1 MCKGSV
7 GLRLGDSPGSGTKKE
22 PFVANSLSGRFL
34 ILTII
39 FVMLAEVFIFV
50 PSIARFREEYLLAR
64 LERAQIASLAL
75 LATDGMIDDDLE
87 YELLENAEV
96 LNVVLARNSMRQLIL
111 STEGMEPISG
121 SYDLRYAT
129 AWDLIRDASMRIFET
144 ENQNIRVIGR
154 PVRNAGDSI
163 EVTMETAPLRMAML
177 DYGLRVLI
185 LSAVISIFT
194 AILLFVAVRVLMVN
208 PIKRVVG
215 AMMTYAEAPADAN
228 RIITPRGTVR
238 ELRNAEDALH
248 AMQTQLTSLLR
259 QRERLAQLGEAVAKI
274 SHDLRNMLSVA
285 TLVADRLETVQDPT
299 VKRIAPKLI
308 NSLSRAI
315 NLTEATLAFGR
326 AEEPA
331 PKLDRVPL
339 EPLVDDVLD
348 NDNLAQGDGEVSY
361 DAEIAHGMVVR
372 ADPEQLHRVLSN
384 LVRNARQAIA
394 ATGAP
399 GEVTIRGG
407 EHEGGWRIEVCDT
420 GPGLPGK
427 AQESLFK
434 PFSSTDKVGGT
445 GLGLAICAEILRGH
459 GGQLKLL
466 STGPEGTTFAL
477 YLPGGMAA

>member
-1 MCKGSV
+1 M
-7 GLRLGDSPGSGTKKE
+7 
-22 PFVANSLSGRFL
+22 ANTLSGRFL
-34 ILTII
+34 ILTVI

-96 LNVVLARNSMRQLIL
+96 LNVVLRRNAVRQLIL
-111 STEGMEPISG
+111 STEGMESISG
-121 SYDLRYAT
+121 SYDLRDAP
-129 AWDLIRDASMRIFET
+129 AWDLIRDASIRMFET
-144 ENQNIRVIGR
+144 ENQNIRVIGQ
-154 PVRNAGDSI
+154 PVRNAGDLI
-163 EVTMETAPLRMAML
+163 EVTMETAPLRMAMI
-177 DYGLRVLI
+177 DYGMRVLA

-194 AILLFVAVRVLMVN
+194 AILLFVAVRMLMVN

-215 AMMTYAEAPADAN
+215 SMVTYAEAPADAN
-228 RIITPRGTVR
+228 RIIEPRGTVR
-238 ELRNAEDALH
+238 ELRDAEDALH

-361 DAEIAHGMVVR
+361 DADVLPGMVVR

-394 ATGAP
+394 ATGQP
-399 GEVTIRGG
+399 GEVTVRGG
-407 EHEGGWRIEVCDT
+407 EYEGGWCIEVCDT
-420 GPGLPGK
+420 GPGLPDK
-427 AQESLFK
+427 AQDGLFK

-459 GGQLKLL
+459 GGELKLL
-466 STGPEGTTFAL
+466 STGPDGTTFAL
-477 YLPGGMAA
+477 FLPGGIAA

>member
-1 MCKGSV
+1 M
-7 GLRLGDSPGSGTKKE
+7 
-22 PFVANSLSGRFL
+22 
-34 ILTII
+34 LTVI
-39 FVMLAEVFIFV
+39 FVMLAEIFIFV

-75 LATDGMIDDDLE
+75 LATDGMIDDELE

-96 LNVVLARNSMRQLIL
+96 LNVVLRRDAVRQLIL
-111 STEGMEPISG
+111 STDGMEPISG
-121 SYDLRYAT
+121 TYDLRDAP
-129 AWDLIRDASMRIFET
+129 AWELIRDASMRIFET
-144 ENQNIRVIGR
+144 EDQNIRVIGE
-154 PVRNAGDSI
+154 PVREAGLLI
-163 EVTMETAPLRMAML
+163 EVTMETAPLRMAMI
-177 DYGLRVLI
+177 DYGLRVLA
-185 LSAVISIFT
+185 LSAVISVFT
-194 AILLFVAVRVLMVN
+194 ALLLFVSVRILMVN

-215 AMMTYAEAPADAN
+215 AMVAYADAPEDAN

-238 ELRNAEDALH
+238 ELRDAEEALH
-248 AMQTQLTSLLR
+248 DMQTQLTSLLR

-308 NSLSRAI
+308 KSLGRAI

-331 PKLDRVPL
+331 PKLDRIAL

-361 DAEIAHGMVVR
+361 DADMPAGLIVR

-394 ATGAP
+394 ATHMP
-399 GEVTIRGG
+399 GEVVIRARD
-407 EHEGGWRIEVCDT
+407 HDNGWSIEVTDT
-420 GPGLPGK
+420 GPGLPDG
-427 AQESLFK
+427 ARETLFK
-434 PFSSTDKVGGT
+434 PFSSTAKVGGT
-445 GLGLAICAEILRGH
+445 GLGLAICSEILRGH
-459 GGQLKLL
+459 GGRLELL
-466 STGPEGTTFAL
+466 NTSPEGTTFAL
-477 YLPGGMAA
+477 FLPAGMAA

>member
-1 MCKGSV
+1 
-7 GLRLGDSPGSGTKKE
+7 
-22 PFVANSLSGRFL
+22 
-34 ILTII
+34 
-39 FVMLAEVFIFV
+39 MLAEIFIFV
-50 PSIARFREEYLLAR
+50 PSIARFREDYLMAR

-96 LNVVLARNSMRQLIL
+96 LNVVLRRDAVRQLIL
-111 STEGMEPISG
+111 STEGMPAISG
-121 SYDLRYAT
+121 SFDLRDAP
-129 AWDLIRDASMRIFET
+129 AWALIRDATMRMLTPEDQT
-144 ENQNIRVIGR
+144 IRVIGE
-154 PVRNAGDSI
+154 PVRDAGLLI
-163 EVTMETAPLRMAML
+163 EVTMETAPLRAAMI
-177 DYGLRVLI
+177 DYGARILL

-194 AILLFVAVRVLMVN
+194 ALLLFVSVRILMVN

-215 AMMTYAEAPADAN
+215 SMMSYAEAPDDAN
-228 RIITPRGTVR
+228 RIIEPRGTVR
-238 ELRNAEDALH
+238 ELRNAEEALN

-285 TLVADRLETVQDPT
+285 TLVADRLESSQDPT
-299 VKRIAPKLI
+299 VRRIAPKLI

-348 NDNLAQGDGEVSY
+348 NDNLAQGDGDVSY
-361 DAEIAHGMVVR
+361 ASEIARDMVVR

-394 ATGAP
+394 STNMP
-399 GEVTIRGG
+399 GEVTIKGRA
-407 EHEGGWRIEVCDT
+407 HEDGWCIEVCDT
-420 GPGLPGK
+420 GPGLPQK
-427 AQESLFK
+427 AQETLFK
-434 PFSSTDKVGGT
+434 PFSTTAKKGGT
-445 GLGLAICAEILRGH
+445 GLGLAICSEILRGH
-459 GGQLKLL
+459 GGRLELL
-466 STGPEGTTFAL
+466 STGPEGTTFVL
-477 YLPGGMAA
+477 FLPGGMAT

>member
-1 MCKGSV
+1 M
-7 GLRLGDSPGSGTKKE
+7 
-22 PFVANSLSGRFL
+22 ANTLSGRFL

-39 FVMLAEVFIFV
+39 FVMLAEVLIFV
-50 PSIARFREEYLLAR
+50 PSIARFREDYLLAR

-96 LNVVLARNSMRQLIL
+96 LNVVLRRNAVRQLIL
-111 STEGMEPISG
+111 STDGMPSISA
-121 SYDLRYAT
+121 SFDLRDLS
-129 AWDLIRDASMRIFET
+129 AWQLIRDAFMRIMET
-144 ENQNIRVIGR
+144 DDQVIRVIGEPIR
-154 PVRNAGDSI
+154 EAGLLI
-163 EVTMETAPLRMAML
+163 EITMETAPLRAAMI
-177 DYGLRVLI
+177 DYGVRILI
-185 LSAVISIFT
+185 LSAVISVFT
-194 AILLFVAVRVLMVN
+194 ALLLFVAVRILMVN

-215 AMMTYAEAPADAN
+215 AMMSYAEAPEDAN

-238 ELRNAEDALH
+238 ELRNAEEALH
-248 AMQTQLTSLLR
+248 DMQTQLTSLLR

-274 SHDLRNMLSVA
+274 SHDLRNILSVA
-285 TLVADRLETVQDPT
+285 TLVADRLESSHDPT
-299 VKRIAPKLI
+299 VQRIAPKLI

-361 DAEIAHGMVVR
+361 EIDVPATMVVR

-384 LVRNARQAIA
+384 LVRNARQAIT
-394 ATGAP
+394 ATHMP
-399 GEVTIRGG
+399 GEVSVRGV
-407 EHEGGWRIEVCDT
+407 EHEGGWRIEVSDT
-420 GPGLPGK
+420 GPGLPQK
-427 AQESLFK
+427 AQDTLFK
-434 PFSSTDKVGGT
+434 PFSSTAKVGGT

-459 GGQLKLL
+459 GGRLEMLR
-466 STGPEGTTFAL
+466 TGPEGTTFAL
-477 YLPGGMAA
+477 FLPGGMAA

>member
-1 MCKGSV
+1 M
-7 GLRLGDSPGSGTKKE
+7 
-22 PFVANSLSGRFL
+22 ANTLSGRFL
-34 ILTII
+34 MLTVI

-96 LNVVLARNSMRQLIL
+96 LNVVLRRDAVRQLIL
-111 STEGMEPISG
+111 STDGMEPITATF
-121 SYDLRYAT
+121 DLRDAS
-129 AWDLIRDASMRIFET
+129 AWELIRDASIRLFET
-144 ENQNIRVIGR
+144 DEQNIRVIGE
-154 PVRNAGDSI
+154 PVRQAGLLI
-163 EVTMETAPLRMAML
+163 EVTMETAPLRMAMI
-177 DYGLRVLI
+177 DYGLRVLL
-185 LSAVISIFT
+185 LSAMISIFT
-194 AILLFVAVRVLMVN
+194 ALLLFVAVRILMVN

-215 AMMTYAEAPADAN
+215 AMMTYADAPDDAN
-228 RIITPRGTVR
+228 RIITPRGSVR
-238 ELRNAEDALH
+238 ELRDAEEALQS
-248 AMQTQLTSLLR
+248 MQTQLTSLLR

-285 TLVADRLETVQDPT
+285 TLVADRLELSSDPT

-331 PKLDRVPL
+331 PKLDRVTL

-361 DAEIAHGMVVR
+361 DADIAPGMVVR

-384 LVRNARQAIA
+384 LVRNARQAIT
-394 ATGAP
+394 ATGKP
-399 GEVTIRGG
+399 GEVTVRGF
-407 EHEGGWRIEVCDT
+407 EHEGGWCIEVIDT
-420 GPGLPGK
+420 GPGLPKGSE
-427 AQESLFK
+427 QGLFK
-434 PFSSTDKVGGT
+434 PFSSTDKVGGS

-466 STGPEGTTFAL
+466 GTGPEGTTFAL
-477 YLPGGMAA
+477 FLPGGMAA